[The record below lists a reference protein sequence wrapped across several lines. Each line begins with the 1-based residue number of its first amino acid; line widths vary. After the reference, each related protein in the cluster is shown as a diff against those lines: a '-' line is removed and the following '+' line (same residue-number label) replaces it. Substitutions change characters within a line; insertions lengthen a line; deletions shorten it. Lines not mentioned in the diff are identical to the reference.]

1 MSYFKRAPAPNALM
15 FMLSFC
21 FLHLTSA
28 LVLLR
33 DADDHAGNPSEY
45 GPSGYNTCMDPA
57 NAVRG
62 QVSIVRNDRDSKRT
76 KC

>member
-1 MSYFKRAPAPNALM
+1 M
-15 FMLSFC
+15 FILSFC
-21 FLHLTSA
+21 YLRLTSA

-33 DADDHAGNPSEY
+33 EADDHAGNPSEY

-62 QVSIVRNDRDSKRT
+62 QVSIVPNDMIAQRT